1 MNIRIL
7 LSGFVFV
14 ALVCTGIV
22 MGGALQ
28 GFIDLP
34 SLVIVIGG
42 MSCATVGSFP
52 VNVIGDAI
60 GDALGNNS
68 IEDEERV
75 LRSYQVL
82 SKMGDFA
89 VASGLMGTVIGLV
102 NMLSN
107 LDDPT
112 AIGPAMAVAL
122 LTMLYGVILGEF
134 VCRSLANSCL
144 SQNNI
149 VLDRS
154 SRRGM
159 SSVYFTALGLFLLLT
174 TFFIMFL
181 AMAEF

>member
-1 MNIRIL
+1 MNIRIF
-7 LSGFVFV
+7 LSGILFV
-14 ALVCTGIV
+14 ALVCAGIV
-22 MGGALQ
+22 MGGQLP
-28 GFIDLP
+28 GFIDLS

-52 VNVIGDAI
+52 IKIIGEAI
-60 GDALGNNS
+60 GDALGQVA
-68 IEDEERV
+68 IEEERA
-75 LRSYQVL
+75 LRSHHVL

-102 NMLSN
+102 NMLAN

-122 LTMLYGVILGEF
+122 LTIFYGVIIGELF
-134 VCRSLANSCL
+134 CRTLANSCL

-154 SRRGM
+154 SRRGL
-159 SSVYFTALGLFLLLT
+159 SSVYFTAMSLFLLLT
-174 TFFIMFL
+174 TFFIMML
-181 AMAEF
+181 AFAEF

>member
-1 MNIRIL
+1 MNIRIF

-14 ALVCTGIV
+14 ALVCAGIV
-22 MGGALQ
+22 MGGQLS

-52 VNVIGDAI
+52 IKIIGEAI
-60 GDALGNNS
+60 GDALVQGAT
-68 IEDEERV
+68 EEERV
-75 LRSYQVL
+75 LRSHHVL

-102 NMLSN
+102 NMLAN

-122 LTMLYGVILGEF
+122 LTMFYGVIIGEF
-134 VCRSLANSCL
+134 FCRTLANSCL

-154 SRRGM
+154 SRRGL
-159 SSVYFTALGLFLLLT
+159 SSVYFTAMSLFLLLT
-174 TFFIMFL
+174 TFFIMML
-181 AMAEF
+181 AFAEF

>member
-1 MNIRIL
+1 MRIL
-7 LSGFVFV
+7 ISSFVFV
-14 ALVCTGIV
+14 ALVCAGIV
-22 MGGALQ
+22 MGGELL

-34 SLVIVIGG
+34 SIVIVIGG

-52 VNVIGDAI
+52 LHVIGEAI
-60 GDALGNNS
+60 GDALGKIT
-68 IEDEERV
+68 IENEERV
-75 LRSYQVL
+75 LRSYHVL

-102 NMLSN
+102 NMLAN
-107 LDDPT
+107 LDDPS

-134 VCRSLANSCL
+134 VCRTLANSCL

-154 SRRGM
+154 SRRGL
-159 SSVYFTALGLFLLLT
+159 SSVYFTAMSLFLLLT
-174 TFFIMFL
+174 TFFIMML
-181 AMAEF
+181 AMADF

>member
-1 MNIRIL
+1 MNIRIF

-14 ALVCTGIV
+14 ALVCVGIV
-22 MGGALQ
+22 MGGQLP

-52 VNVIGDAI
+52 IKFIGDAI
-60 GDALGNNS
+60 GDALGQGV

-75 LRSYQVL
+75 LRSHHVL

-102 NMLSN
+102 NMLAN
-107 LDDPT
+107 LDDPS

-122 LTMLYGVILGEF
+122 LTIFYGVIIGEF
-134 VCRSLANSCL
+134 LCRTLANLCL

-149 VLDRS
+149 VLERS
-154 SRRGM
+154 SRRGL
-159 SSVYFTALGLFLLLT
+159 SSVYFTAMSLFLLLT
-174 TFFIMFL
+174 TFFIMML
-181 AMAEF
+181 AMADF

>member
-1 MNIRIL
+1 LNIRIF

-14 ALVCTGIV
+14 ALVCAGIV
-22 MGGALQ
+22 MGGQLS

-52 VNVIGDAI
+52 IKIIGEAI
-60 GDALGNNS
+60 GDALVQGAT
-68 IEDEERV
+68 EEERV
-75 LRSYQVL
+75 LRSHHVL

-102 NMLSN
+102 NMLAN

-122 LTMLYGVILGEF
+122 LTMFYGVIIGEF
-134 VCRSLANSCL
+134 FCRTLANSCL

-154 SRRGM
+154 SRRGL
-159 SSVYFTALGLFLLLT
+159 SSVYFTAMSLFLLLT
-174 TFFIMFL
+174 TFFIMML
-181 AMAEF
+181 AFAEF

>member
-1 MNIRIL
+1 MNIRIF

-14 ALVCTGIV
+14 ALVCVGIV
-22 MGGALQ
+22 MGGQLS

-52 VNVIGDAI
+52 IKIIGESI
-60 GDALGNNS
+60 GDALGQVA
-68 IEDEERV
+68 IEEERA
-75 LRSYQVL
+75 LRSHHVL

-102 NMLSN
+102 NMLAN

-122 LTMLYGVILGEF
+122 LTMFYGVIIGEF
-134 VCRSLANSCL
+134 FCRTLANSCL

-154 SRRGM
+154 SRRGL
-159 SSVYFTALGLFLLLT
+159 SSVYFTAMSLFLFLT
-174 TFFIMFL
+174 TFFIMML
-181 AMAEF
+181 AFAEF